1 MNTYEVKIMVVKE
14 SENKYTMGMPE
25 DIKAFWENEIK
36 KASWFQ
42 DEKECFIVLI
52 MDTSN
57 QIKTYN
63 LVTMGLIDR
72 SIIHPREVFRPAI
85 IAGATK
91 IIVCHNHP
99 SGQTEPSEDD
109 IAITKKLV
117 DAGKIIGIKLV
128 DHIIIGNGLYSFL
141 RNGKL

>member
-42 DEKECFIVLI
+42 DEKEHFVVLI

-117 DAGKIIGIKLV
+117 DAGEIIGIKIV

-141 RNGKL
+141 MNGKL